1 MLSWVGLERLLRKG
15 DKVTLSKDW
24 RSGRVTQ
31 VKTWR
36 KSSPGRGTTESGR
49 SYGGKEHGG
58 GAGTEH
64 GERLEVKGREVCV
77 GLCGHYKDFGFYSE
91 MGC

>member
-1 MLSWVGLERLLRKG
+1 MLSWVGLERLLLKG

-24 RSGRVTQ
+24 GTRGSDPSENLEEELT
-31 VKTWR
+31 
-36 KSSPGRGTTESGR
+36 GRGTTVSGR

-64 GERLEVKGREVCV
+64 GER
-77 GLCGHYKDFGFYSE
+77 
-91 MGC
+91 